1 MKKKCRTWSSLIAA
15 AADLQRLTKNVVDVV
30 HGVNVVNV
38 DVVFIVDAFFSR
50 LNLYFKTYGRWR
62 KEPGMRKWFRFK
74 MFFSPTWKIF
84 NWKFNEL
91 QRQQDLNQRNNPIWS
106 LSGKDGF
113 RPKNLDQIGSNHLF
127 PSIHLMGVGSSIRG
141 LEGPKVESFKNVPPS
156 KSLNTKIWGN
166 LRLSLEAV

>member
-1 MKKKCRTWSSLIAA
+1 MCETFLALSLNE
-15 AADLQRLTKNVVDVV
+15 KNVVNVV
-30 HGVNVVNV
+30 VNVVNVVNVGHVGNV

-141 LEGPKVESFKNVPPS
+141 LEGLKAGSFKNVPPS